1 MLVCHELQ
9 MIIIGIIVR
18 TALPLIT
25 ELWNLFLNGPSSEK
39 HDLQTLKV
47 PTYHLFKRNIELL
60 VNYFA

>member
-25 ELWNLFLNGPSSEK
+25 ELWNLFLNGPSSKK

-47 PTYHLFKRNIELL
+47 PTY
-60 VNYFA
+60 